1 MLLLLGPAALL
12 RAGGA
17 PWWAWSDELRTRDP
31 GAIAEIREALSED
44 IETWCAALFL
54 FERQWGEV
62 RRYAASRGVRLVG
75 DTPIYV
81 GQDSVDVWANQ
92 SLFLLDDQGLPTR
105 VAGVPPDA
113 YSETG
118 QRWGNPLFDW
128 AAMAAD
134 KHQWWTARIAR
145 LLEHCDAMRIDH
157 FIGFSRYWS
166 VDADEETATNGEWAV
181 GPGRALF
188 DDIENALGPLPLIA
202 EDLGSVD
209 EGTVALRDALGL
221 PGMRVLQF
229 GMDGDKNN
237 IHHPANHPE
246 FSVAYTTTHDSPTAG
261 GWWTDQGEG
270 EQHRMGI
277 GHDEGQAA
285 RTMVDMTLQSPACWA
300 IVPLQDVLGLGNE
313 ARMNRPGTLGGN
325 WSWRQPARHLDSGV
339 ASDLRQRVRRAGRL
353 IPQAYRSD
361 SVPTIAGGARAG
373 LNGER
378 VAYFCMEYGLSHDL
392 PIYSGGLG
400 VLAGDIVKAAA
411 DQHRDF
417 IAIGILWGEGYF
429 VQDVDA
435 NGRQSARYV
444 ATPRQRLRPTGVRV
458 EVEIGGETVG
468 VTAWRVLHL
477 GSVELLLLEPI
488 SEDHRWITQ
497 RLYGGSGYDRVAQE
511 VLLGVGGVRVLRE
524 LGIPVDVYH
533 FNEGHALFAGFE
545 LLREHMASGLN
556 VEEAKAAV
564 RADTVFTT
572 HTPGPAGNETHAIER
587 LNTVGANVAGLSYE
601 QLVQIGGDPFQM
613 TPAALRLCRKAN
625 AVAEL
630 HGETARKMWADVE
643 GAAPIV
649 AITNGVHM
657 GTWQDAVLAGHS
669 RRSEWDAMWERHQQH
684 KRQLLG
690 EIRDRV
696 GAHLREDTLLIGF
709 ARRAATYKRATLLI
723 QDREWLKARFEQDG
737 LQLVFAGKAHPHDQ
751 YGQAFI
757 EELVQTAKQYP
768 NNLVFLPNYDMHLGA
783 LLTRGTD
790 VWLNNPIRPKEAS
803 GTSGMKAAANGVL
816 NLSILDGWWAEGCSH
831 GINGW
836 GVDAPP
842 AGVDVDTH
850 DREALQALV
859 VEDVLTAYGDRA
871 HWLRMMQ
878 ASIMSASEN
887 FSANRCVQRYF
898 DELYGVE
905 QSAK

>member
-1 MLLLLGPAALL
+1 
-12 RAGGA
+12 
-17 PWWAWSDELRTRDP
+17 
-31 GAIAEIREALSED
+31 
-44 IETWCAALFL
+44 
-54 FERQWGEV
+54 
-62 RRYAASRGVRLVG
+62 
-75 DTPIYV
+75 
-81 GQDSVDVWANQ
+81 
-92 SLFLLDDQGLPTR
+92 
-105 VAGVPPDA
+105 
-113 YSETG
+113 
-118 QRWGNPLFDW
+118 
-128 AAMAAD
+128 
-134 KHQWWTARIAR
+134 
-145 LLEHCDAMRIDH
+145 
-157 FIGFSRYWS
+157 
-166 VDADEETATNGEWAV
+166 
-181 GPGRALF
+181 
-188 DDIENALGPLPLIA
+188 
-202 EDLGSVD
+202 
-209 EGTVALRDALGL
+209 
-221 PGMRVLQF
+221 
-229 GMDGDKNN
+229 
-237 IHHPANHPE
+237 
-246 FSVAYTTTHDSPTAG
+246 
-261 GWWTDQGEG
+261 
-270 EQHRMGI
+270 MGI

-572 HTPGPAGNETHAIER
+572 HTPVPAGNETHAIER

-601 QLVQIGGDPFQM
+601 QLVQIGGDP
-613 TPAALRLCRKAN
+613 
-625 AVAEL
+625 
-630 HGETARKMWADVE
+630 
-643 GAAPIV
+643 
-649 AITNGVHM
+649 
-657 GTWQDAVLAGHS
+657 S
-669 RRSEWDAMWERHQQH
+669 R
-684 KRQLLG
+684 
-690 EIRDRV
+690 
-696 GAHLREDTLLIGF
+696 
-709 ARRAATYKRATLLI
+709 
-723 QDREWLKARFEQDG
+723 
-737 LQLVFAGKAHPHDQ
+737 
-751 YGQAFI
+751 
-757 EELVQTAKQYP
+757 
-768 NNLVFLPNYDMHLGA
+768 
-783 LLTRGTD
+783 
-790 VWLNNPIRPKEAS
+790 
-803 GTSGMKAAANGVL
+803 
-816 NLSILDGWWAEGCSH
+816 
-831 GINGW
+831 
-836 GVDAPP
+836 
-842 AGVDVDTH
+842 
-850 DREALQALV
+850 
-859 VEDVLTAYGDRA
+859 
-871 HWLRMMQ
+871 
-878 ASIMSASEN
+878 
-887 FSANRCVQRYF
+887 
-898 DELYGVE
+898 
-905 QSAK
+905 